1 MEEKLIQY
9 VWQLRL
15 FPTDGLKTVDGEDV
29 EVIDQ
34 GLLNTNSGPDFF
46 NAKIKIGGTVWAGN
60 VEIHDVASDWYNHG
74 HDKDVAYDSVVLHV
88 VRVSDE
94 RVRRTN
100 GEVIPQLQ
108 IQIPADIEM
117 LYDANKASKAWIPCA
132 ERIGY
137 IDRFTMHSWLDS
149 CLVQRMETKTSRLKN
164 VLQTTDGDWASV
176 MYVSIARALG
186 FGTNSQ
192 AMEALAC
199 ATPLKYILKHNDDID
214 HVAAMLLGQS
224 SLLSESIIDD
234 ESLFSQFTRDYSFY
248 KAKFGLVPMRREQW
262 KTGRLRPS
270 NLPWVRIDQ
279 LAYILCNATHLI
291 SKFVE
296 NPTLDYMRA
305 QLKDIKAVH
314 FGGLRLGKSSIDSII
329 INAIAPI
336 LFIYGRSHTDSRLE
350 EKATAILQ
358 EMPAESN
365 SIVEGWRSYGVDA
378 SSAFESQALIQLK
391 GEYCER
397 KDCLRCRLFWSM
409 RKGFAAG
416 KEKS

>member
-149 CLVQRMETKTSRLKN
+149 CLVQRIETKTSRLKN

-199 ATPLKYILKHNDDID
+199 ATPLKYILKHNDDIN

-224 SLLSESIIDD
+224 SLLSE
-234 ESLFSQFTRDYSFY
+234 
-248 KAKFGLVPMRREQW
+248 
-262 KTGRLRPS
+262 
-270 NLPWVRIDQ
+270 
-279 LAYILCNATHLI
+279 
-291 SKFVE
+291 
-296 NPTLDYMRA
+296 
-305 QLKDIKAVH
+305 
-314 FGGLRLGKSSIDSII
+314 
-329 INAIAPI
+329 
-336 LFIYGRSHTDSRLE
+336 
-350 EKATAILQ
+350 
-358 EMPAESN
+358 
-365 SIVEGWRSYGVDA
+365 
-378 SSAFESQALIQLK
+378 
-391 GEYCER
+391 
-397 KDCLRCRLFWSM
+397 
-409 RKGFAAG
+409 
-416 KEKS
+416 